1 MNCYLVFES
10 NFQKIKNFLSL
21 TYSLFIFLTN
31 RLLGFGIKNDLTL
44 FPISKRLF
52 RTRRFYKTVLKIWR
66 IFRGALCVC
75 NCFKRFEPK
84 LNLAPFFLLHTL
96 LTSSRVVVVV
106 VDCLGPEES
115 HQVPVCA
122 STRAIE
128 CTNIKYLISVTTCLL
143 ILLLKTAWL

>member
-1 MNCYLVFES
+1 M
-10 NFQKIKNFLSL
+10 NFLSI
-21 TYSLFIFLTN
+21 TYSFFLFLTN
-31 RLLGFGIKNDLTL
+31 KLLGFGIKNDLTIFL
-44 FPISKRLF
+44 ISERLF

-75 NCFKRFEPK
+75 NCFKRFDSN

-128 CTNIKYLISVTTCLL
+128 CTNIKYLISIITCLL
-143 ILLLKTAWL
+143 ILLLI